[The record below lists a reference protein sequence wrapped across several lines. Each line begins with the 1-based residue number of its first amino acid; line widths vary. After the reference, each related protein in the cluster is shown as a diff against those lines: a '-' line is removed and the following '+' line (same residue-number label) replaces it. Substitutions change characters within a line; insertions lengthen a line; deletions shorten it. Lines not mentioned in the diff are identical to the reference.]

1 MYHRILDT
9 RIAGIPCKVGVTY
22 FIKEPFLQPEAD
34 FHVMD
39 RRGRIAPWL
48 RRKLTEGDYERIVVE
63 IAEVLA

>member
-63 IAEVLA
+63 IAEVLS

>member
-1 MYHRILDT
+1 MYHRILET

-48 RRKLTEGDYERIVVE
+48 RRKLTEGDYLRIVDE
-63 IAEVLA
+63 IAEVMA